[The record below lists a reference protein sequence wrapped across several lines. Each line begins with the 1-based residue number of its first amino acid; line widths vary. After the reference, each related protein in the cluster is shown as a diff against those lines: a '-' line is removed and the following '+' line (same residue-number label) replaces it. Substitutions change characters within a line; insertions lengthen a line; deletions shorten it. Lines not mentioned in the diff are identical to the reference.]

1 MEWLSLSSSSTM
13 DFWNLLTGYMI
24 MIANLVTIEKLFAN
38 PTRLC
43 CMEGGFICLSHLHWL
58 LLLQLVEDELLH
70 LLKEYKTEKLFK
82 REDCGENKIT
92 PIGNRK
98 PHLQKRIWKDDI
110 PSPAHWKRPW
120 SHPVHDR
127 RIDAPLLRR
136 SEQRWIRCCT
146 VHVSSPARCFLQQ
159 WVAQLSSL
167 GLRCPHKLW
176 TETVHT
182 QKQKKKDKEALKL
195 KKKSCKKTTK

>member
-1 MEWLSLSSSSTM
+1 MVKFKLLQHNGFLKSTYRLY
-13 DFWNLLTGYMI
+13 DHDREPCHHREALRKSNKTLLHGRRFH
-24 MIANLVTIEKLFAN
+24 LPQSFALAPSP
-38 PTRLC
+38 PTRWRWTVAPV
-43 CMEGGFICLSHLHWL
+43 EGI
-58 LLLQLVEDELLH
+58 QNR
-70 LLKEYKTEKLFK
+70 KLFK

-182 QKQKKKDKEALKL
+182 QKQKKKDKEALK
-195 KKKSCKKTTK
+195 KKKSCKKKTK